1 LSFLIRDARPDDAAA
16 IVRLIRALAEYEKL
30 LQHVEIKPERVRE
43 ALFSEHPRVS
53 CSLAEV
59 AGEPVGYAIWFYNF
73 STFTGRHGIF
83 LEDLF
88 VEPEHR
94 GLGIGKAFLKILAQ
108 RCVAEELTRLEWS
121 VLDWNEPS
129 IQFYRALGAIPL
141 DGWTGYRLSGETLTR
156 LGSTEA

>member
-1 LSFLIRDARPDDAAA
+1 LSFLIRDARQEDAPA

-30 LQHVEIKPERVRE
+30 LQHVVIQPERVRE
-43 ALFSEHPRVS
+43 ALFCEHPRAF
-53 CSLAEV
+53 CSIAEV
-59 AGEPVGYAIWFYNF
+59 AGQPVGYAIWFYNF

-94 GLGIGKAFLKILAQ
+94 GLGIGKAFLQTLAQ
-108 RCVAEELTRLEWS
+108 RCIAEDLTRLEWS

-129 IQFYRALGAIPL
+129 IGFYRSLGAIPL
-141 DGWTGYRLSGETLTR
+141 DEWTGYRLAGEALAR
-156 LGSTEA
+156 LGSTKA